1 LPDLPGGRR
10 RGVLLAMIALIVLV
24 LLGSGIGAFYWFTPS
39 TPVVTTK
46 QVVGNV
52 LFLSSGQGNEQSSQG
67 INDELQIDLQHL
79 SRPAPGKALYAWLL
93 SDKKV
98 TEPTSI
104 LLTTLTV
111 TNGEVHVH
119 YAGDAQHTNLLEYYS
134 RFLISEE
141 NASAPP
147 IAPSLDQRTWRYYAE
162 LPQTVNPADNF
173 SLLDHLR
180 HLLAKD
186 PTLESLNLP
195 GGLDIWLVR
204 NTQQVMTAAGNAKSC
219 WQSHDTMCI
228 RNNLI
233 RILDYLDGRV
243 YVQRDVSP
251 GTPNLIDSRIAPVA
265 LLEFDP
271 QNQIPPG
278 YLYHINKH
286 LRGVIQAPGATSN
299 QHQLATQIAIALND
313 VTNWLEQVRQDA
325 KQLIAT
331 PAAQWLSQASFAL
344 LNHLETQAGYAYNGQ
359 LNPNT
364 NQTQEGVLQ
373 IHHEIQRLA
382 TFDVT
387 QYTLS

>member
-1 LPDLPGGRR
+1 
-10 RGVLLAMIALIVLV
+10 
-24 LLGSGIGAFYWFTPS
+24 
-39 TPVVTTK
+39 
-46 QVVGNV
+46 
-52 LFLSSGQGNEQSSQG
+52 
-67 INDELQIDLQHL
+67 
-79 SRPAPGKALYAWLL
+79 
-93 SDKKV
+93 
-98 TEPTSI
+98 
-104 LLTTLTV
+104 
-111 TNGEVHVH
+111 
-119 YAGDAQHTNLLEYYS
+119 
-134 RFLISEE
+134 
-141 NASAPP
+141 
-147 IAPSLDQRTWRYYAE
+147 
-162 LPQTVNPADNF
+162 
-173 SLLDHLR
+173 
-180 HLLAKD
+180 
-186 PTLESLNLP
+186 
-195 GGLDIWLVR
+195 
-204 NTQQVMTAAGNAKSC
+204 
-219 WQSHDTMCI
+219 
-228 RNNLI
+228 
-233 RILDYLDGRV
+233 
-243 YVQRDVSP
+243 
-251 GTPNLIDSRIAPVA
+251 

-387 QYTLS
+387 QYTQQ